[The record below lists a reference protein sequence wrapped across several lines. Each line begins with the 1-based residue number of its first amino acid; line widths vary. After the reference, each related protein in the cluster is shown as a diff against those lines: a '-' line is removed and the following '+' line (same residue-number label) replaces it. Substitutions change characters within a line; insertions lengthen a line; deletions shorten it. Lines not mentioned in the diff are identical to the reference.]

1 MPILFLEPS
10 CYSMF
15 VEDYA
20 ELHLEGAETMAR
32 RCILFDHFVEQL
44 LTANPSAL
52 TFKAK
57 AAKLIIHAH
66 CHVKA
71 LMSPDFMLSL
81 AERLPE
87 RNVSLLSTGCCGM
100 AGSFGALQSKYELS
114 LKVAEPL
121 AQQVRRQPFG
131 TIVVASGASCRHQ
144 IEHLAPVKPRHMAEV
159 LADAL
164 A

>member
-1 MPILFLEPS
+1 MQPA
-10 CYSMF
+10 YM
-15 VEDYA
+15 V
-20 ELHLEGAETMAR
+20 R
-32 RCILFDHFVEQL
+32 
-44 LTANPSAL
+44 
-52 TFKAK
+52 
-57 AAKLIIHAH
+57 
-66 CHVKA
+66 
-71 LMSPDFMLSL
+71 L

-87 RNVSLLSTGCCGM
+87 RNVALLDTGCCGM
-100 AGSFGALQSKYELS
+100 AGSFGALESKYELS

-131 TIVVASGASCRHQ
+131 TLVIASGASCRHQ